1 MGTPPPDLMTSARR
15 FTIAFAAVALF
26 GLVVSVVIPFVL
38 PGPKWLTISL
48 GSCCFILI
56 LVSAASCCG
65 GGSRAPRRG
74 AIDRLASQP

>member
-1 MGTPPPDLMTSARR
+1 MGTPPDLMTSARR

-48 GSCCFILI
+48 GSACFILI
-56 LVSAASCCG
+56 LVVG
-65 GGSRAPRRG
+65 GKLLRRKLMRVP
-74 AIDRLASQP
+74 ARTD

>member
-1 MGTPPPDLMTSARR
+1 VGTPPPDLMTSARR

-48 GSCCFILI
+48 GSACFILI
-56 LVSAASCCG
+56 LVVG
-65 GGSRAPRRG
+65 GKLLRRKLMRVP
-74 AIDRLASQP
+74 ARTD

>member
-1 MGTPPPDLMTSARR
+1 VETPPPDLMTSARR

-26 GLVVSVVIPFVL
+26 GLVVSVVIPFAL

-56 LVSAASCCG
+56 LILGGKLLRRRLMRTPAANS
-65 GGSRAPRRG
+65 
-74 AIDRLASQP
+74 

>member
-1 MGTPPPDLMTSARR
+1 VESPPPDLLTSARR

-56 LVSAASCCG
+56 LVVG
-65 GGSRAPRRG
+65 GRLLRRG
-74 AIDRLASQP
+74 LLRLQTQGEP

>member
-48 GSCCFILI
+48 GSACFILI
-56 LVSAASCCG
+56 LVLG
-65 GGSRAPRRG
+65 GKLLRRKLMRVP
-74 AIDRLASQP
+74 ARTD

>member
-1 MGTPPPDLMTSARR
+1 MTSARR

-48 GSCCFILI
+48 GSACFILI
-56 LVSAASCCG
+56 LVVG
-65 GGSRAPRRG
+65 GKLLRRKLMRVP
-74 AIDRLASQP
+74 ARTD